1 VKSGTIREYYC
12 LQTPKDRCCISSR
25 NFVSA
30 SMTFAYSPDG
40 GKINIT
46 MSVKGQMY
54 DILDYFDLIRIECG
68 VGLVSTR

>member
-1 VKSGTIREYYC
+1 
-12 LQTPKDRCCISSR
+12 
-25 NFVSA
+25 
-30 SMTFAYSPDG
+30 MTFAYSPDG